1 MPKLRVKNANVTEMT
16 PNTTFPIVLVPMCSN
31 SLVTYYIFITYNA
44 WKMKILHGLLLFKKK
59 INCSNYPFAANW
71 IDKVNII
78 AWYVIT

>member
-16 PNTTFPIVLVPMCSN
+16 PNTTFPI

>member
-1 MPKLRVKNANVTEMT
+1 MKYIYFQRIRLLKNKIAAELR
-16 PNTTFPIVLVPMCSN
+16 
-31 SLVTYYIFITYNA
+31 
-44 WKMKILHGLLLFKKK
+44 LFKKK